1 MKHLKEFQEH
11 LGCDIRIN
19 LRTFFKTA
27 VMCGKS
33 LNDEEIEELID
44 VTANAVVSN
53 ASYEVILAELDEL
66 NDICE
71 NRRKELCSIK

>member
-1 MKHLKEFQEH
+1 
-11 LGCDIRIN
+11 
-19 LRTFFKTA
+19 
-27 VMCGKS
+27 MCGKS
-33 LNDEEIEELID
+33 LKDEEIEELID

-71 NRRKELCSIK
+71 NGRKELCSIK